1 MQSLRCSPAIWAEI
15 PHGRDRPSA
24 SRFVALSIFILLSLC
39 VQNTH
44 PYATKANLSYPSCC
58 FQDIPAGTAQF
69 LSEKMDRKPR
79 PARAVE
85 PLGHLWY
92 CASTNPTIVHST
104 FGVAYILLVP
114 HPWFGVF
121 HCPGTPGRN
130 EHSRTP
136 GLGLTW
142 CCPTS
147 SQHHQ
152 HPAALTQARTGRH
165 ERTCRGVAEAET
177 IISRLWL
184 TATFPFG
191 HSSFPFRFPL
201 WRDPYLGAEESG
213 DALCTYRAPHAE
225 RGRPHVSP
233 VHHRNVSY
241 EAWEAQPYTWPED
254 HT

>member
-1 MQSLRCSPAIWAEI
+1 MAGTDLLPADLWLWVYLSCCPSVSKTHTLMPLKLIWATQAA
-15 PHGRDRPSA
+15 GFRTSLL
-24 SRFVALSIFILLSLC
+24 ALHRL
-39 VQNTH
+39 
-44 PYATKANLSYPSCC
+44 
-58 FQDIPAGTAQF
+58 QF
-69 LSEKMDRKPR
+69 LSEKMDRQPR

-130 EHSRTP
+130 ERSRTP
-136 GLGLTW
+136 GLGVTW

-165 ERTCRGVAEAET
+165 ECTCRGVVEAET

-201 WRDPYLGAEESG
+201 WRDPYLRAEERG

-254 HT
+254 NT